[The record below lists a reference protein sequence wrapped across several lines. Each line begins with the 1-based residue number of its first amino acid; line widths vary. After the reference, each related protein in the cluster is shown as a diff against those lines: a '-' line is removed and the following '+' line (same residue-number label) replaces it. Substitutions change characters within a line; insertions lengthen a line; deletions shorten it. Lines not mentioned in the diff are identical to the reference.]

1 MSDLEI
7 KVIPDADPEAEEDH
21 DVKDVVTT
29 HMTAKET
36 TDVVEE
42 AWNEITRS
50 EQAALKEKIVT
61 RRDQPVAM
69 QEFLQVVAKHVRS
82 L

>member
-7 KVIPDADPEAEEDH
+7 KVIPDADPEAEEDR

-29 HMTAKET
+29 QMTAKEK
-36 TDVVEE
+36 TDLVEE
-42 AWNEITRS
+42 AWNEMTRS